1 MSAKCR
7 KKIDISRTYNKLLFI
22 FSMTKTMKKK
32 NNIIGRSEECKR
44 LDRCMR
50 SNSAQLVV
58 VYGRRRVGKTFLI
71 NEFFENKFAFK
82 LTGVYG
88 QKRKEQLQNFTAEL
102 NRRSLCV
109 KLVCD
114 ISSIFVSYFTFLNVT
129 AFFSFFSKR
138 GCGGKSFFFFLN
150 HF

>member
-1 MSAKCR
+1 
-7 KKIDISRTYNKLLFI
+7 
-22 FSMTKTMKKK
+22 MTKTMKKK

-102 NRRSLCV
+102 NRRSNNNIPRIL
-109 KLVCD
+109 
-114 ISSIFVSYFTFLNVT
+114 SFL
-129 AFFSFFSKR
+129 A
-138 GCGGKSFFFFLN
+138 
-150 HF
+150 